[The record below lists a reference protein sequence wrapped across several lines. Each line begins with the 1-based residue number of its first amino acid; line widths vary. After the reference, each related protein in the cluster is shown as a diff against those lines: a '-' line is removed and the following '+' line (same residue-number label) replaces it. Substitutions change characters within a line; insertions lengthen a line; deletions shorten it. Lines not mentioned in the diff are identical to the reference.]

1 MMMAGNKRSISVSYS
16 TNACIHSGNFI
27 EIRTRYLPTKACI

>member
-1 MMMAGNKRSISVSYS
+1 MTGNNCSISVGYS
-16 TNACIHSGNFI
+16 TNAYIHSGNFI